1 MESNYSS
8 NFSLVYWS
16 LMCRRGA
23 VGPLQRGAH
32 GDTVL
37 VGARP
42 MSVGTNDDGDDDR
55 ASRRQLAGGR
65 VPIRGIRR

>member
-1 MESNYSS
+1 
-8 NFSLVYWS
+8 
-16 LMCRRGA
+16 MCRRGA